1 MASRPELMG
10 RGWEEDGRMNTHDSA
25 LPMLA
30 GTADAV
36 AEATERISAD
46 AMPDVA
52 TSAQAYAERFA
63 GPVGR
68 YFLEVQGS
76 LTLAAL
82 SHLPPGSAVL
92 DVGGG
97 HAQLTPYLVDAGFDV
112 VTVGSDPS
120 CSRRLAP
127 WLKGGRCRFE
137 LGDLL
142 DLAHPPESFDA
153 VVAFRLL
160 AHVPRWRE
168 FLAGLCRVARDCVVM
183 DFPSLHSLNRFADRM
198 FALKRGV
205 EGDTRP
211 FAVYEP
217 VEIRRAFQVEGF
229 RLDEAHP
236 QFLLPMALYRSLG
249 SAGFARALEETGRI
263 TGLTRWLGSP
273 IIAKARREEPVA
285 TEGPAGD

>member
-1 MASRPELMG
+1 MSTQDPAIPV
-10 RGWEEDGRMNTHDSA
+10 
-25 LPMLA
+25 LA
-30 GTADAV
+30 GSTEVVANLTDRVAD
-36 AEATERISAD
+36 D
-46 AMPDVA
+46 AMPDVV
-52 TSAQAYAERFA
+52 TSTQAYAERFA

-68 YFLEVQGS
+68 FFLEVQGS

-97 HAQLTPYLVDAGFDV
+97 HAQLTPYLVDAGFKV
-112 VTVGSDPS
+112 VTLGSDPS

-127 WLKGGRCRFE
+127 WLQNDACRFE
-137 LGDLL
+137 VADLL
-142 DLAHPPESFDA
+142 DLPYAPESFDA

-160 AHVPRWRE
+160 AHMPRWRE
-168 FLAGLCRVARDCVVM
+168 FLAGLCRAARDCVVV
-183 DFPSLHSLNRFADRM
+183 DYPSLHSLNRFADRM
-198 FALKRGV
+198 FAFKQEV

-217 VEIRRAFQVEGF
+217 REIRRAFQAEGF

-249 SAGFARALEETGRI
+249 SARFARALEGTGRI
-263 TGLTRWLGSP
+263 TGLTRLLGSP
-273 IIAKARREEPVA
+273 VIAMARREESVA
-285 TEGPAGD
+285 AEGTAGD